1 MDPMDDRLDQLI
13 SRRSFLRRG
22 SCAALGLAG
31 LSSQLLTMRSVH
43 AALDGA
49 TFGDYRA
56 LVCIFLYG
64 GNDSG
69 NTVIPYDGG
78 DQNLAEYQAQ
88 RAGLALSASDVAQT
102 IIAPSNTSGRRF
114 ALHPSMSGLKA
125 LFDAGDLAI
134 VANTGTLLFP
144 MTRHEFRNKLV
155 PAPPQLMAHN
165 WQQEQWQ
172 LSRPD
177 ALDGVGWG
185 GRLADML
192 QANGANP
199 DSNVS
204 MSISIAGTSRFLNG
218 KLVTPYSVGRD
229 GPATL
234 NTGSMVGWQDR
245 DEARAAMLD
254 LLAVQD
260 DPTHPGSSAMGKVLA
275 DVTRR
280 AVHTSDFIDGL
291 LEQGTAIATPI
302 PTDNSL
308 AEQLAMVARLI
319 EFGQSG
325 LSHERQ
331 VFFCSMG
338 GFDNHSG
345 LIGATAADGPHAD
358 LLRRVNDALVYFHTA
373 LGEIGRRDSVTTFT
387 ASDFGRT
394 FESNGNGSDHGWGAP
409 HLVMGGSQ
417 VDGGKMYG
425 TFPNILIAGPD
436 DSGDRGTFIPT
447 TSVDAYGFEL
457 ARWMGVPLSDMSTV
471 FPHISRFLDIHNP
484 STHLGFMGA

>member
-1 MDPMDDRLDQLI
+1 MDDRLDHLI
-13 SRRSFLRRG
+13 SRRSFIRRG

-43 AALDGA
+43 AALDGGA
-49 TFGDYRA
+49 YDDYRA
-56 LVCIFLYG
+56 LVCVFLFG

-69 NTVIPYDGG
+69 NTLIPYDGG
-78 DQNLAEYQAQ
+78 EQNLAEYRAQ
-88 RAGLALSASDVAQT
+88 RAGLALDASDLAGS
-102 IIAPSNTSGRRF
+102 IIAPGNTAGRRF
-114 ALHPSMSGLKA
+114 ALHPALTGLKR

-134 VANTGTLLFP
+134 VANAGTLLWP

-177 ALDGVGWG
+177 KLDGIGWG
-185 GRLADML
+185 GRLADMI
-192 QANGANP
+192 QANGANA

-218 KLVTPYSVGRD
+218 KLVTPYSVGRH

-234 NTGSMVGWQDR
+234 SLSSAVGWQDR
-245 DEARAAMLD
+245 ETARDAMLD

-260 DPTHPGSSAMGKVLA
+260 DPSHAGSSAMGKVLS
-275 DVTRR
+275 DLTRR
-280 AVHTSDFIDGL
+280 AVSTGDLVNDL
-291 LEQGTAIATPI
+291 LEAPSSIATP
-302 PTDNSL
+302 PPPDNSL
-308 AEQLAMVARLI
+308 AEQLAMVARLVEI
-319 EFGQSG
+319 AEGG
-325 LSHERQ
+325 LSHQRQ
-331 VFFCSMG
+331 VFFCSIG
-338 GFDNHSG
+338 GFDHHSG
-345 LIGATAADGPHAD
+345 LVGATAADGPHAG
-358 LLRRVNDALVYFHTA
+358 LLSQVNDALVWFHAA
-373 LGEIGRRDSVTTFT
+373 LGEIGRRDDVTLFT

-417 VDGGKMYG
+417 VLGGNVYG
-425 TFPNILIAGPD
+425 RYPNIQIGGPD

-457 ARWMGVPLSDMSTV
+457 ARWMGVPPSEIPTV
-471 FPHISRFLDIHNP
+471 FPHIARFLDVHDP
-484 STHLGFMGA
+484 GTHLGFMGA